1 MPGDLTGA
9 QIIENIRQNFK
20 TDIPVILFTS
30 EIYKKTAGDAKDG
43 DLYLL
48 YKPVRMKTLRTTI
61 EEILGTKPEPAS

>member
-1 MPGDLTGA
+1 LPGDLTGA